1 MSYSAEVSRSNPACF
16 LFLIDQSGSM
26 SDPWGKES
34 SKKIAEGVAD
44 IINKLLQNLII
55 KCAKSEG
62 VRDYFNI
69 GVIGYGA
76 CVGSAF
82 SGPLAGKDLVS
93 ISEVANLP
101 ARIENR
107 KKKVDDGAGGI
118 LEQTVKFPIWFE
130 PIAHGATPMCQ
141 VLTLAHSILQNWLY
155 EHPASF
161 PPIVI
166 NITDGEAT
174 DGDPSKPA
182 QELMNLNSID
192 GNVLLFNI
200 HTSSNKA
207 TPITFADKETI
218 LPDKF
223 AKLLFNMT
231 SELPEYMR
239 TIAEKEGFSVTT
251 TTRGFVF
258 NAKPVELISFL
269 DIGTRASNLR

>member
-1 MSYSAEVSRSNPACF
+1 MTYSAEVSRSNPACF

-34 SKKIAEGVAD
+34 AKKIAEGVAD

-55 KCAKSEG
+55 KCAKSDG
-62 VRDYFNI
+62 VRDYFHI
-69 GVIGYGA
+69 GVLGYGA

-82 SGPLAGKDLVS
+82 SGPLAGKNLVT
-93 ISEVANLP
+93 ISEVANFP
-101 ARIENR
+101 ARIEDR

-130 PIAHGATPMCQ
+130 PVANGATPMCQ
-141 VLTLAHSILQNWLY
+141 ALTHAHLILQTWLND
-155 EHPASF
+155 HSTSF

-174 DGDPSKPA
+174 DGDPGKPA
-182 QELMNLNSID
+182 QDLMNLRSID

-207 TPITFADKETI
+207 TPITFADEGTT
-218 LPDKF
+218 LPDEF
-223 AKLLFNMT
+223 AKLLYAMT

-239 TIAEKEGFSVTT
+239 AIAQKEGFPMTT
-251 TTRGFVF
+251 TTKGFVF